1 MRGDLMTLILSG
13 VAYGIL
19 EVFLLHIL
27 LKSALSGDL
36 KKTILPLFIKLLS
49 YGAALLLIYLF
60 FMESV
65 KFLAIGYTIGVIVSI
80 PLILLISKKNS
91 DKTKSQ
97 ISSEGDDNK

>member
-1 MRGDLMTLILSG
+1 MRGDLMAFILSG

-36 KKTILPLFIKLLS
+36 KKSILPLFIKFLS
-49 YGAALLLIYLF
+49 YGAALLLIYFF

-65 KFLAIGYTIGVIVSI
+65 KLLAIGYTIGVIVSI
-80 PLILLISKKNS
+80 PVILLISKKNEQ
-91 DKTKSQ
+91 KS
-97 ISSEGDDNK
+97 KK

>member
-1 MRGDLMTLILSG
+1 MALILSG
-13 VAYGIL
+13 GAYGIL

-36 KKTILPLFIKLLS
+36 KKAILPLFIKLMS
-49 YGAALLLIYLF
+49 YGVALLLIYFF

-80 PLILLISKKNS
+80 PLILLASKKNS
-91 DKTKSQ
+91 EKTQKQ

>member
-1 MRGDLMTLILSG
+1 MTLILSG

-36 KKTILPLFIKLLS
+36 KKSILPLFIKLMS
-49 YGAALLLIYLF
+49 YGAALLLIYFF

-65 KFLAIGYTIGVIVSI
+65 KFLAIGYTLGVIVSI
-80 PLILLISKKNS
+80 PLILFFSKKNE
-91 DKTKSQ
+91 KTKKE
-97 ISSEGDDNK
+97 ISIEGDDKE

>member
-1 MRGDLMTLILSG
+1 MAFILSG

-36 KKTILPLFIKLLS
+36 KKSILPLFIKLLS
-49 YGAALLLIYLF
+49 YGATLLLIYFF

-65 KFLAIGYTIGVIVSI
+65 KLLAIGYTIGVIVSI
-80 PLILLISKKNS
+80 PVILLISKKNEQ
-91 DKTKSQ
+91 KS
-97 ISSEGDDNK
+97 KK

>member
-91 DKTKSQ
+91 DKTKKQFSNK
-97 ISSEGDDNK
+97 GDDNK

>member
-1 MRGDLMTLILSG
+1 MRGDLMTFILSG

-36 KKTILPLFIKLLS
+36 KKSILPLFIKLMS
-49 YGAALLLIYLF
+49 YGVALLLIYFF

-80 PLILLISKKNS
+80 PLILLASKKNS
-91 DKTKSQ
+91 EKTQKQ

>member
-1 MRGDLMTLILSG
+1 MRGDLMALILSG

-60 FMESV
+60 FMKSV

-91 DKTKSQ
+91 DKTKKQ

>member
-1 MRGDLMTLILSG
+1 MAFILSG

-49 YGAALLLIYLF
+49 YGAALLIIYLF

-80 PLILLISKKNS
+80 PVILLISKKNEE
-91 DKTKSQ
+91 KTKKQ

>member
-1 MRGDLMTLILSG
+1 MAFILSG

-36 KKTILPLFIKLLS
+36 KKSILPLFIKLFS
-49 YGAALLLIYLF
+49 YGAALLLIYFF

-65 KFLAIGYTIGVIVSI
+65 KLLAIGYTIGVIVSI
-80 PLILLISKKNS
+80 PVILLISKKNEQ
-91 DKTKSQ
+91 KS
-97 ISSEGDDNK
+97 KK

>member
-1 MRGDLMTLILSG
+1 MAFILSG

-27 LKSALSGDL
+27 LKSALSGDF

-49 YGAALLLIYLF
+49 YGAALLIIYLF

-80 PLILLISKKNS
+80 PVILLISKKNEE
-91 DKTKSQ
+91 KTKKQ
-97 ISSEGDDNK
+97 ISSEGDDNKWVLLI

>member
-1 MRGDLMTLILSG
+1 MALILSG

-97 ISSEGDDNK
+97 ISSEGDDNKWVRLI

>member
-1 MRGDLMTLILSG
+1 MAFILSG

-36 KKTILPLFIKLLS
+36 KKSILPLFIKLLS
-49 YGAALLLIYLF
+49 YGAALLIIYLF

-80 PLILLISKKNS
+80 PVILLISKKNEE
-91 DKTKSQ
+91 KTKKQ

>member
-1 MRGDLMTLILSG
+1 MTLILSG

-80 PLILLISKKNS
+80 PLILLFSKKNS
-91 DKTKSQ
+91 DKTNKQFSNK
-97 ISSEGDDNK
+97 GDDNKWVLLI

>member
-1 MRGDLMTLILSG
+1 MRGDLMALILSG

-60 FMESV
+60 FMESI

>member
-1 MRGDLMTLILSG
+1 MAFILSG

-49 YGAALLLIYLF
+49 YGAALLIIYLF

-80 PLILLISKKNS
+80 PVILLISKKNEE
-91 DKTKSQ
+91 KTKKQ
-97 ISSEGDDNK
+97 ISSEGDDNKWVLLI

>member
-1 MRGDLMTLILSG
+1 MALILSG

-19 EVFLLHIL
+19 EVFLLHLL

-49 YGAALLLIYLF
+49 YGGALLLIYFF

-65 KFLAIGYTIGVIVSI
+65 KFLAIGYTAGVIISI
-80 PLILLISKKNS
+80 PLILLFSKKNS
-91 DKTKSQ
+91 KNNENEIFNK
-97 ISSEGDDNK
+97 GDDNKWALLI

>member
-1 MRGDLMTLILSG
+1 MTLILSG

-36 KKTILPLFIKLLS
+36 KKSILPLFIKFMS
-49 YGAALLLIYLF
+49 YGAALLLIYFF

-65 KFLAIGYTIGVIVSI
+65 KFLAIGYTLGVIVSI
-80 PLILLISKKNS
+80 PLILFFSKKNE
-91 DKTKSQ
+91 KTKKE
-97 ISSEGDDNK
+97 ISIEGDDKEWALLI